1 MNLKRMGFLN
11 IGLLGL
17 SLIGLGN
24 VINLPMASAAEEKI
38 ASHEQVMEPTRALMS
53 EIADHMENILDGIL
67 SGNFKYVAQ
76 EAGAVV
82 NQSYKI
88 NETFFPVDP
97 KENQWYK
104 RAKIDPYDSEK
115 ITKLKEDFNV
125 YLKDIASSALE
136 IQKAAK
142 SSDEVT
148 TLKSFTKMIEKT
160 CFECHRNLRDK
171 QIPIENR

>member
-1 MNLKRMGFLN
+1 MKRMGFLT

-24 VINLPMASAAEEKI
+24 GINFPLVSADEEEVAPHERVI
-38 ASHEQVMEPTRALMS
+38 EPTRALMN
-53 EIADHMENILDGIL
+53 EIANHMENILDGIL
-67 SGNFKYVAQ
+67 AGNFKYVAQ

-88 NETFFPVDP
+88 NETFFLVDP
-97 KENQWYK
+97 KENPWYK
-104 RAKIDPYDSEK
+104 RANIDPSDSKK
-115 ITKLKEDFNV
+115 ITKLKEDFDV
-125 YLKDIASSALE
+125 YLKNIASSALE

-142 SSDEVT
+142 SNDEGA
-148 TLKSFTKMIEKT
+148 TLKSFTTMIEKT
-160 CFECHRNLRDK
+160 CFECHKNLRNK